1 MSARDDLLEMLTAYT
16 REMAGSDH
24 MQSHAEEYARRDLD
38 AYRAEVLA
46 SVSDRLDRL
55 YALEAAGVDNW
66 SGYEY
71 AMEILNGD

>member
-38 AYRAEVLA
+38 AYRDEVLREA
-46 SVSDRLDRL
+46 ANFIEHEYYDRDTPVSEIVHSLRLDSL
-55 YALEAAGVDNW
+55 D
-66 SGYEY
+66 S
-71 AMEILNGD
+71 

>member
-1 MSARDDLLEMLTAYT
+1 MSARDVVNSMIGGNHPPAVWGIAIDALV
-16 REMAGSDH
+16 
-24 MQSHAEEYARRDLD
+24 AET
-38 AYRAEVLA
+38 LA

-71 AMEILNGD
+71 AMELLNGD